1 MYLLQTVSF
10 MSRVSITVLDFIL
23 TESHS
28 GQEVSVNV
36 TRSTSNSS
44 SCNLLCTTIVSRL
57 ENFKSHATHTQIFLL
72 NRVNESK
79 RLFQIYKTPENNIKN
94 INR

>member
-1 MYLLQTVSF
+1 ML
-10 MSRVSITVLDFIL
+10 RVSITILDIIL

-44 SCNLLCTTIVSRL
+44 SCNLLCITIVSRL

-72 NRVNESK
+72 NRVDEGESLLEK
-79 RLFQIYKTPENNIKN
+79 IY
-94 INR
+94 R

>member
-1 MYLLQTVSF
+1 
-10 MSRVSITVLDFIL
+10 MSRVSITILDFIL

-44 SCNLLCTTIVSRL
+44 SCSLLCITIVSRF
-57 ENFKSHATHTQIFLL
+57 ENFKSHVTHTQIFLL
-72 NRVNESK
+72 NMEDESG
-79 RLFQIYKTPENNIKN
+79 RLIQIYKTHKNNIEN
-94 INR
+94 INV